1 MNVVLKKIYL
11 GVTGDMN
18 DPFVS
23 SQTLLEFGIDNQ
35 SIGLNKQDFKCRV
48 SVFGIS
54 FTTLNSFE
62 MLFIFAN
69 KLQKTTSMYKDNLAV
84 LTSISHYKD
93 FIRNIN
99 KNLEKQ
105 SKLKQEEEMKE

>member
-1 MNVVLKKIYL
+1 MREMKEKQFSTVQKIKDIDKKLNDLNFDVNVALKKIYL
-11 GVTGDMN
+11 GVTGDRD

-35 SIGLNKQDFKCRV
+35 SISLTKQDFKCKV
-48 SVFGIS
+48 SIFGIS

-69 KLQKTTSMYKDNLAV
+69 KLNKTA
-84 LTSISHYKD
+84 
-93 FIRNIN
+93 
-99 KNLEKQ
+99 
-105 SKLKQEEEMKE
+105 